1 MWVAGLVA
9 YDGGEYQGFQWQK
22 AVPTVQGAL
31 EQALAGCTGHTTRV
45 VGAGRTDAG
54 VHATGQVIK
63 AQIHWKHGIE
73 ALGRA
78 WNAHLADSIVVR
90 ELYRV
95 PAHFHPRY
103 DALARTYHYHVLAQA
118 AGHRLLRWPLAA
130 ATRWYVPGYLDVDR
144 MNRAGTALLGTRDF
158 GGFGPAPDGG
168 HRVRTLLEAR
178 WRDEGPVGDDSH
190 AGGLQALT
198 FRVTANAFL
207 YRMVRRLTATL
218 VRIGLHEWNLTDIQR
233 ILAADNAGASP
244 PPAPAQGL
252 VLCQVT
258 YAQPLSEMW
267 ETNRE

>member
-9 YDGGEYQGFQWQK
+9 YDGREYQGFQWQE

-31 EQALAGCTGHTTRV
+31 EEALADCTGCTTRV

-63 AQIHWKHGIE
+63 VQVNWKHRLE

-78 WNAHLADSIVVR
+78 WNARLADSIVVR

-103 DALARTYHYHVLAQA
+103 DALSRTYQYHVITQHM
-118 AGHRLLRWPLAA
+118 GHRLPRWPLANG
-130 ATRWYVPGYLDVDR
+130 TRWYVPGNLDVDR
-144 MNRAGTALLGTRDF
+144 MNRAGAALLGTHDF
-158 GGFGPAPDGG
+158 GGFGQAPSGG

-178 WRDEGPVGDDSH
+178 WWDEGPVMDDEH
-190 AGGLQALT
+190 ASGMQALT

-207 YRMVRRLTATL
+207 YRMVRRITATL
-218 VRIGLHEWNLTDIQR
+218 VRIGLHEWDLEDILR
-233 ILAADNAGASP
+233 IMATRNASASP

-252 VLCQVT
+252 VFCKVT

-267 ETNRE
+267 ETNQK